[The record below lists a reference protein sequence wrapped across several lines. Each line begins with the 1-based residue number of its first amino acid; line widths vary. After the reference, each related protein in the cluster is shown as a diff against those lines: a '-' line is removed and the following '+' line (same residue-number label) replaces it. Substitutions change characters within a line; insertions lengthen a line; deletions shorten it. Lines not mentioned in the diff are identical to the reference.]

1 MAKQNQ
7 MMACLEV
14 VSLGFSGHY
23 GDRVG
28 EGGKGQG
35 EGAAPHPVGQE
46 KAGKGEWRGGP
57 EPFM

>member
-1 MAKQNQ
+1 

-14 VSLGFSGHY
+14 VSLGFSGHW